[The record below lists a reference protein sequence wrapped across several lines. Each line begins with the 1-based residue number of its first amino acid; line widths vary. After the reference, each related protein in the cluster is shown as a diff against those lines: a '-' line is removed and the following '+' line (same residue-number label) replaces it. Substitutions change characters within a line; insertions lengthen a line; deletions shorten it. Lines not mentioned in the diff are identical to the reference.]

1 MPVLSPSLV
10 RTALMT
16 RSLLPALLLCLWPDL
31 AARADETAEPCPA
44 AGAVAAAYG
53 GVFYDNRF
61 SYLDEPCPEGPD
73 RADPRDGVRRVT
85 DRLKAI
91 PLSTWAALALG
102 GELRLR
108 YHNEDGIGSTRLDGR
123 DDEFLLTR
131 MRAYADARIGRYLRG
146 YVEIIDAR
154 KSGGRLPPRGIEVV
168 RGDILNGFG
177 EIAAPL
183 AGGRVFLR
191 GGRQE
196 LLFGAQRLVSPLNWG
211 NTRRNFDGI
220 RGGYRTA
227 RFAIDVWFTNPRV
240 IRARDRDRNGR
251 TDFSGVYASW
261 TGLPG
266 QTLEAYALNLDTDP
280 QAGAGSNFWTFGIH
294 GKGRLGPLLWET
306 EDMLQTG
313 TLKGLDFHASSLTVG
328 LGADLAALL
337 PRPATL
343 WIHYDRAS
351 GDNDP
356 GDARARTF
364 QQLFP
369 LAHAYFGAMDL
380 VARQN
385 IAAVSARFMVKPL
398 PRLTMLAVF
407 HHFSLAAAS
416 DALYNAG
423 GIAIRR
429 DPGGRAGRD
438 VGREL
443 DLIARLAPRSWLDL
457 ELGYARF
464 RAGGFVTATNGPG
477 VGGNADFLYLQ
488 SVFRF

>member
-1 MPVLSPSLV
+1 ML
-10 RTALMT
+10 
-16 RSLLPALLLCLWPDL
+16 RSLSLALLLGPGPSL
-31 AARADETAEPCPA
+31 AARADDAAGPCPA
-44 AGAVAAAYG
+44 PEAVAGAYQ
-53 GVFYDNRF
+53 GVFYDNHF
-61 SYLDEPCPEGPD
+61 SYLEEPCPDGSDTP
-73 RADPRDGVRRVT
+73 DPRDGVRHAT

-91 PLSTWAALALG
+91 PLSAWGTLALG

-131 MRAYADARIGRYLRG
+131 MRAYADARLGRYLRG

-154 KSGGRLPPRGIEVV
+154 KSGGRLPARGIEVA

-177 EIAAPL
+177 EIGAPV
-183 AGGRVFLR
+183 AGGHAFLR

-196 LLFGAQRLVSPLNWG
+196 LLFGAQRLISPLNWG

-220 RGGYRTA
+220 RGGYRKGA
-227 RFAIDVWFTNPRV
+227 FAVDAWFTNPRV
-240 IRARDRDRNGR
+240 IRARDRDRNSR
-251 TDFSGVYASW
+251 TDFSGLYASW

-280 QAGAGSNFWTFGIH
+280 LAGAGSRFWTFGIH

-306 EDMLQTG
+306 EDMIQTG
-313 TLKGLDFHASSLTVG
+313 RLNGLDFRASSLTVG
-328 LGADLAALL
+328 LGGDLAALL
-337 PRPATL
+337 PRPVTL
-343 WIHYDRAS
+343 WIYYDRAS
-351 GDNDP
+351 GDRDP
-356 GDARARTF
+356 GDGKARTF

-385 IAAVSARFMVKPL
+385 IEAVSARLAVKPL
-398 PRLTMLAVF
+398 PQLTTLAVF
-407 HHFSLAAAS
+407 HNFSLAQAS

-423 GIAIRR
+423 GAPIRR
-429 DPGGRAGRD
+429 DPDGVAGRD

-464 RAGGFVTATNGPG
+464 WAGGFVTATNGPG
-477 VGGNADFLYLQ
+477 VSGNADFLYLQ

>member
-1 MPVLSPSLV
+1 
-10 RTALMT
+10 MT
-16 RSLLPALLLCLWPDL
+16 RILLAALLLSSWPTP
-31 AARADETAEPCPA
+31 AARAEDAAAPCPA
-44 AGAVAAAYG
+44 PDAVAAAYK

-61 SYLDEPCPEGPD
+61 SYLEESCPDDPA
-73 RADPRDGVRRVT
+73 RPDPRDGVRRAT

-91 PLSTWAALALG
+91 PLATRSTLALG

-108 YHNEDGIGSTRLDGR
+108 YHDEDGIGSSRLDGR
-123 DDEFLLTR
+123 DDVFLLTR
-131 MRAYADARIGRYLRG
+131 LRAYADLRVGRHLRA

-154 KSGGRLPPRGIEVV
+154 KSGGRLPPRGIEVA

-196 LLFGAQRLVSPLNWG
+196 LLFGAQRLISPLNWG

-220 RGGYRTA
+220 RGGYRNGA
-227 RFAIDVWFTNPRV
+227 LAVDAWFTNPRV
-240 IRARDRDRNGR
+240 VRARDRDRDSR

-261 TGLPG
+261 TGVPG
-266 QTLEAYALNLDTDP
+266 QTLEVYALNLDTDP
-280 QAGAGSNFWTFGIH
+280 RAGAGSNFWTFGLH

-306 EDMLQTG
+306 EDMVQTG
-313 TLKGLDFHASSLTVG
+313 TLDGLDFHASSLTVG
-328 LGADLAALL
+328 LGADLSAIL

-351 GDNDP
+351 GDKAP
-356 GDARARTF
+356 GDGRARTF

-385 IAAVSARFMVKPL
+385 IAAVSAKLAVKPL
-398 PRLTMLAVF
+398 PRLTTLAVF
-407 HHFSLAAAS
+407 HDFALAATS

-423 GIAIRR
+423 GAPIRR
-429 DPGGRAGRD
+429 DASGRAGRN

-443 DLIARLAPRSWLDL
+443 DLVARLATRSWLAL
-457 ELGYARF
+457 ELGYAHF
-464 RAGGFVTATNGPG
+464 WAGGFITATNGPG
-477 VGGNADFLYLQ
+477 VSGDADFLYLQ